1 MARYQV
7 ILTYDGTHFYGF
19 QKQGNARTVQAVLE
33 TTLCK
38 MGWQNKT
45 LLYAGRTDAGAHAL
59 GQVIAFDMEWKHSI
73 EELRQ
78 ALNAHLPNDVA
89 ALSVLPVRADFHPR
103 YAALRRCYQYRLF
116 CSETRQPL
124 RERYSWRVW
133 PSVQLMPMQEA
144 ATHILGTHD
153 FAAFGSPTSPKGST
167 IRTIYEAQWHQDG
180 MDFFFEIV
188 GNAFLY
194 HMIRRMVFF
203 MVEIGQGKRQPEDIL
218 VYLDRIRTSASL
230 RLAPPH
236 GLYLMEV
243 TYPLDIYD
251 IDES

>member
-7 ILTYDGTHFYGF
+7 KVTYDGTHFYGF
-19 QKQGNARTVQAVLE
+19 QKQGEVRTVQAVLE
-33 TTLCK
+33 TTLRK
-38 MGWQNKT
+38 MGWQDKT

-59 GQVIAFDMEWKHSI
+59 GQVIAFDMEWKHST

-78 ALNAHLPNDVA
+78 ALNANLPNDVA

-103 YAALRRCYQYRLF
+103 YTALRRYYQYRLF

-133 PSVQLMPMQEA
+133 PRVQLMPMQEA
-144 ATHILGTHD
+144 AAHILGTHD

-167 IRTIYEAQWHQDG
+167 FRTIYEAQWHQDG
-180 MDFFFEIV
+180 IDFFFDIV

-218 VYLDRIRTSASL
+218 VYLDGIRTPASL

-243 TYPLDIYD
+243 TYPLDVYD
-251 IDES
+251 IYKS